1 MQLFTE
7 IYALQ
12 LKKSMKKFSK
22 IFFSIF
28 LIFSSLPVFSQSDAY
43 EEVFQLAKKLE
54 ESGAT
59 NEAFVEYKRY
69 IFLQDYSEGIH
80 QKEAYLALSLMYK
93 NVEKYTKSI
102 EYLQLAQN
110 YDSSEAL
117 RFEEIEILRQL
128 SCQKK
133 YYLENNLSL
142 FNYRNQ
148 EGYSEELK
156 QTAWKAILENEVIR
170 EDFELFELN
179 FTKVCQDFPKM
190 FTEEQIQS
198 INNSLAQIMKFKPK
212 NPTVALWLSI
222 IPGLGQLYAGNPKDA
237 LNAFLLD
244 GSLIAL
250 STFTIL
256 SGDYIDFGLF
266 ELDPTLRF
274 YRGNLYNAQKEV
286 YEYNEEKM
294 LKLKSPIL
302 EILK

>member
-1 MQLFTE
+1 MP
-7 IYALQ
+7 
-12 LKKSMKKFSK
+12 
-22 IFFSIF
+22 IFA
-28 LIFSSLPVFSQSDAY
+28 QTDAY
-43 EEVFQLAKKLE
+43 EQVFQLAKQLE

-80 QKEAYLALSLMYK
+80 QKEAYSALSRMYK
-93 NVEKYTKSI
+93 NAEKFTKSL
-102 EYLQLAQN
+102 EYIQMAQN

-117 RFEEIEILRQL
+117 RFEEIEILRQF
-128 SCQKK
+128 SCQRKF
-133 YYLENNLSL
+133 YLENNLSL

-148 EGYSEELK
+148 PEFSEELK
-156 QTAWKAILENEVIR
+156 QTAWKAILENEII
-170 EDFELFELN
+170 FENYDLFEEN
-179 FTKVCQDFPKM
+179 FSKICTEYPEM
-190 FTEEQIQS
+190 FTDEQITI
-198 INNSLAQIMKFKPK
+198 INNSLTQIRKFKPK
-212 NPTVALWLSI
+212 NPTVALCLSF

-250 STFTIL
+250 STYTII
-256 SGDYIDFGLF
+256 SGNYIDFTLF

-286 YEYNEEKM
+286 YEYNDEK
-294 LKLKSPIL
+294 LSKLKSPIL